1 MSASGAMTHAES
13 REDATT
19 ARVISFL
26 DAEGAARESHG
37 HRRSLLD
44 HLCET
49 AAILGRW
56 QQPLWLQHAGL
67 IHSVYGTEAR
77 RRRLITTARR
87 GELAD
92 LAGEHAERLAYL
104 FAVTPRRRLLTG
116 TYRWAPGAVAPG
128 ASREDLDA
136 VLMLHL
142 ANLAEQARAPDGAPG
157 LWLAIASRMTSLLAD
172 SLAIAL
178 PSWAAALAD
187 LTPEDEP
194 LAREAYRDG
203 LESTDPTSRADELA
217 RAAVACPVAGEPC
230 VWLAD
235 AAWRRCDSVAGRAWA
250 QRAEQRLMALGVA
263 WDKRLQYKRWLAL
276 ARRLTENPGD
286 RQPLPPADP
295 RDLAAELFD
304 DATTSRPAR
313 GLEPA
318 AAARRLARYMDALA
332 DAAAPEGRVLY
343 PDLETEAW
351 FQPDCSPV
359 AVELERRFSAIRAE
373 IMALEPSRYAPESER
388 IERTGDWDV
397 VFLYERGRRHD
408 EVCEACPVTTSVIE
422 GEGPMR
428 TAAGLIYVSR
438 MRAGSHISAH
448 RGPTN
453 LRLRCHLGIK
463 VPDGDC
469 AIRVDDETRSWS
481 EGRCL
486 VFDDSHEHEAWNRT
500 AEDRIVLIV
509 DLWHIGL
516 SPHEVH
522 RLSGLHRYAAAYA
535 SRLQRYWSVNEAAR
549 ESTPR
554 PHSRIRG

>member
-1 MSASGAMTHAES
+1 MTQAES
-13 REDATT
+13 KEDGTT

-26 DAEGAARESHG
+26 EAEGAARQSHG
-37 HRRSLLD
+37 DGRSLLD
-44 HLCET
+44 HLRET

-56 QQPLWLQHAGL
+56 RQPLWLQHAGL
-67 IHSVYGTEAR
+67 LHSVYGTEAR
-77 RRRLITTARR
+77 RRRLIARARR
-87 GELAD
+87 PELAD

-128 ASREDLDA
+128 AGREELDA

-157 LWLAIASRMTSLLAD
+157 SWLAIASRMTALLAD
-172 SLAIAL
+172 SLAVAL
-178 PSWAAALAD
+178 PSWAVVLAD

-194 LAREAYRDG
+194 IAREAYRHG
-203 LESTDPTSRADELA
+203 LGSTDPTSRADELA

-235 AAWRRCDSVAGRAWA
+235 AAWRRRDPAAGRAWA
-250 QRAEQRLMALGVA
+250 QRAERRLTALGVA
-263 WDKRLQYKRWLAL
+263 WDKRLPYERWLAL
-276 ARRLTENPGD
+276 TRRLTENPGD
-286 RQPLPPADP
+286 RHPLPPADP
-295 RDLAAELFD
+295 RDLAAELFG
-304 DATTSRPAR
+304 AGTTSRSGT

-318 AAARRLARYMDALA
+318 AAARRFARYMDALA
-332 DAAAPEGRVLY
+332 DAAAPEGRLLY
-343 PDLETEAW
+343 PDLESQAW
-351 FQPDCSPV
+351 YEPDAFPV
-359 AVELERRFSAIRAE
+359 AIELERRFSEIRAE

-388 IERTGDWDV
+388 IERTVDWDV
-397 VFLYERGRRHD
+397 VFLYERGRRND
-408 EVCEACPVTTSVIE
+408 EVCDACPVTTSVIE
-422 GEGPMR
+422 GEGSMR

-438 MRAGSHISAH
+438 MRAGTHIGAH

-453 LRLRCHLGIK
+453 LRLRCHLGIT
-463 VPDGDC
+463 VPNGDC
-469 AIRVDDETRSWS
+469 AIRVSDETRSWR

-509 DLWHIGL
+509 DLWHVGL
-516 SPHEVH
+516 SPREVH
-522 RLSGLHRYAAAYA
+522 RLAGLQRYAAAYA

-554 PHSRIRG
+554 PHSRDRG